1 MKRKRY
7 IPKYNALL
15 IMKNLWLI
23 LAVGFAAFSCSG
35 APLAQEPTRVD
46 SILRKLYDPNTS
58 SVVVVAHRGDWKHS
72 VENSLPAVQH
82 AIEMGVDV
90 VEIDIRRTADGRLV
104 LMHDATIDRT
114 TNGRGEVASLTF
126 DSIRR
131 CRLKAPDGTLTDLL
145 VPTLDEVFELGR
157 DRILFNID
165 KGFDIFD
172 DVFFL
177 ADSLGVARQVLMKGT
192 QPTDRVQEALG
203 KYLDRIVYMPIVH
216 LDKEGALEAIA
227 DFQET
232 IRPAA
237 YELLYGND
245 TTRVPLE
252 AEKMLA
258 GRALIWYN
266 TMWKGMAGSRYDDR
280 AETEPDSVYGV
291 LIDSLGARIIQ
302 TDRPGPLIRYLEARG
317 QH

>member
-1 MKRKRY
+1 M
-7 IPKYNALL
+7 
-15 IMKNLWLI
+15 
-23 LAVGFAAFSCSG
+23 
-35 APLAQEPTRVD
+35 
-46 SILRKLYDPNTS
+46 
-58 SVVVVAHRGDWKHS
+58 
-72 VENSLPAVQH
+72 
-82 AIEMGVDV
+82 
-90 VEIDIRRTADGRLV
+90 
-104 LMHDATIDRT
+104 
-114 TNGRGEVASLTF
+114 ASLTL

-192 QPTDRVQEALG
+192 QSADHVLEALG

-227 DFQET
+227 DFQEK

>member
-1 MKRKRY
+1 
-7 IPKYNALL
+7 
-15 IMKNLWLI
+15 MKNLWLI

-58 SVVVVAHRGDWKHS
+58 SVVVVAHRGDWRHS

-131 CRLKAPDGTLTDLL
+131 CRLKAPDGTLTD
-145 VPTLDEVFELGR
+145 
-157 DRILFNID
+157 
-165 KGFDIFD
+165 

-227 DFQET
+227 DFQEK

>member
-1 MKRKRY
+1 
-7 IPKYNALL
+7 
-15 IMKNLWLI
+15 MKNLWLI

-82 AIEMGVDV
+82 AIEMGVD
-90 VEIDIRRTADGRLV
+90 
-104 LMHDATIDRT
+104 DRT

-317 QH
+317 RH